1 MKKVAAKPKVLDAV
15 AIEGVQ
21 KQLDRLSDM
30 LTRFRRLWVTT

>member
-1 MKKVAAKPKVLDAV
+1 MSKVLEAV

-30 LTRFRRLWVTT
+30 LTAVQKALGDVFFRIA